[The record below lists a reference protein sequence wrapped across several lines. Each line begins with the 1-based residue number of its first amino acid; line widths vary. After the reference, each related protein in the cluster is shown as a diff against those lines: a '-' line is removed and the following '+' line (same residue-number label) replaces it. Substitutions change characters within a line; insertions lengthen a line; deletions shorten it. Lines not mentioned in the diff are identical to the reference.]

1 MNLIGKSTRASRF
14 VLHPARGSDQASFS
28 CVDQPSDLS
37 PRSGRTI
44 TFRFIRRLRFLGQ
57 RTGHAGTACP
67 ITTET
72 VSEEDVGLPDTD
84 RDQAVRSDSVCT
96 KANLIYSHIKLTKH
110 VDQYGRYHECIDRH
124 SLGSAEICLLNSCLF
139 FPPPI
144 QDRSFAVTS
153 SRKTSITRLMGR
165 VLGNLHGVV

>member
-96 KANLIYSHIKLTKH
+96 KANLIYSGIKLTKLRMYSNMGDIGESETRPQLPQADSTSLGLGGAPDS
-110 VDQYGRYHECIDRH
+110 VYRWGPPRYHPALPDGAC
-124 SLGSAEICLLNSCLF
+124 
-139 FPPPI
+139 
-144 QDRSFAVTS
+144 
-153 SRKTSITRLMGR
+153 
-165 VLGNLHGVV
+165 